1 MVKLP
6 ERENM
11 QKAYIVQNEEDFQNL
26 METIEIFERDDSKNS
41 FITEMKN
48 CSSLDYEE
56 LWGDFVKKMLKFDI
70 VIEHI
75 AIENQIVLITKHI
88 IINEQE
94 CRDFLAKNLS
104 EEKKFFQLIVNNE
117 KAAGAI
123 ICVCI
128 ILKYYDIV
136 LKIIQNTKFFNV
148 DEIAIIEMTFIDGML
163 LEKGI
168 TVEPVRIYMQQR
180 ILLSI
185 LRNDDSAI
193 EIMKGV
199 NPKLIEAFNLFIT
212 KARE

>member
-1 MVKLP
+1 
-6 ERENM
+6 M

-193 EIMKGV
+193 EIMQGV

>member
-1 MVKLP
+1 
-6 ERENM
+6 M
-11 QKAYIVQNEEDFQNL
+11 QKAYIVRNEEDFQNL
-26 METIEIFERDDSKNS
+26 IKTIEIFERNDSKNS

-56 LWGDFVKKMLKFDI
+56 LWRDFVKKMLKFDI

-75 AIENQIVLITKHI
+75 AIENQIALIIQHI

-104 EEKKFFQLIVNNE
+104 EEKNFFQLIVKNE
-117 KAAGAI
+117 KAVTPI
-123 ICVCI
+123 ICACI
-128 ILKYYDIV
+128 ILKCYDIA
-136 LKIIQNTKFFNV
+136 LKIIQNTNIKFFNV
-148 DEIAIIEMTFIDGML
+148 NRIDIIEKVFVDAIL

-193 EIMKGV
+193 EIMQGV
-199 NPKLIEAFNLFIT
+199 NPKLIEAFKVFIK
-212 KARE
+212 KATE

>member
-1 MVKLP
+1 
-6 ERENM
+6 M

-193 EIMKGV
+193 EIMTGV

>member
-1 MVKLP
+1 
-6 ERENM
+6 M

-117 KAAGAI
+117 KATGAI

-199 NPKLIEAFNLFIT
+199 NPKLIEAFNLFIA

>member
-1 MVKLP
+1 
-6 ERENM
+6 
-11 QKAYIVQNEEDFQNL
+11 
-26 METIEIFERDDSKNS
+26 
-41 FITEMKN
+41 MKN
-48 CSSLDYEE
+48 YG
-56 LWGDFVKKMLKFDI
+56 GDFVKKMLKFDI

-104 EEKKFFQLIVNNE
+104 EEKKFIQLIVNNE

>member
-1 MVKLP
+1 
-6 ERENM
+6 M
-11 QKAYIVQNEEDFQNL
+11 QKAYIVRNEEDFQNL

>member
-1 MVKLP
+1 
-6 ERENM
+6 M

>member
-1 MVKLP
+1 
-6 ERENM
+6 M

-193 EIMKGV
+193 EIMKGD

>member
-1 MVKLP
+1 
-6 ERENM
+6 M
-11 QKAYIVQNEEDFQNL
+11 QKAYVVRNEEDFQNL
-26 METIEIFERDDSKNS
+26 IKTIEIFERNDSKNS

-56 LWGDFVKKMLKFDI
+56 LWRDFVKKMLKFDI

-75 AIENQIVLITKHI
+75 AIENQIALIIQHI

-104 EEKKFFQLIVNNE
+104 EEKNFFQLIVKNE
-117 KAAGAI
+117 KAVAPI
-123 ICVCI
+123 ICACI
-128 ILKYYDIV
+128 ILKCYDIA
-136 LKIIQNTKFFNV
+136 LKIIQNTNIKFFNV
-148 DEIAIIEMTFIDGML
+148 NRIDIIEKVFVDAIL

-193 EIMKGV
+193 EIMQGV
-199 NPKLIEAFNLFIT
+199 NPKLIEAFKVFIK
-212 KARE
+212 KATE